1 MKKFLF
7 SLLAL
12 ISITTVANSQLR
24 VISNGNVQVG
34 NWVAPV
40 MPGNP
45 GTLFASG
52 ISLGQTPDTLSTMA
66 ILGPNDQKSGG
77 YISFGARKQVSIGE
91 STYTQLSP
99 KASLLLK
106 GEGGIEYKAG
116 SDLIFSY
123 QTPMV
128 MTQTGSFVFKIPVS
142 STQYLTTSDARKKK
156 NIESLDNAGAL
167 LDNLTPVKY
176 QLSLESESEEKA
188 TKASAASEETPVH
201 FGFIAQEVR
210 EIYPELVYE
219 DEEGML
225 SIDYNGFIPLVVD
238 ALKDLKAQVAEQQ
251 EIIKTLTSTSNRQL
265 KNQQAGMSE
274 LDNAESITLS
284 QNKPNPF
291 RSSTEISCY
300 LPESVGSAFICIYD
314 LNGRQQQQINIEG
327 RGDVTVT
334 ISGNTLAPGMY
345 IYSLIAD
352 GQEADTKRMIL
363 TE

>member
-1 MKKFLF
+1 
-7 SLLAL
+7 
-12 ISITTVANSQLR
+12 
-24 VISNGNVQVG
+24 
-34 NWVAPV
+34 
-40 MPGNP
+40 
-45 GTLFASG
+45 
-52 ISLGQTPDTLSTMA
+52 
-66 ILGPNDQKSGG
+66 
-77 YISFGARKQVSIGE
+77 
-91 STYTQLSP
+91 
-99 KASLLLK
+99 
-106 GEGGIEYKAG
+106 
-116 SDLIFSY
+116 
-123 QTPMV
+123 
-128 MTQTGSFVFKIPVS
+128 
-142 STQYLTTSDARKKK
+142 
-156 NIESLDNAGAL
+156 
-167 LDNLTPVKY
+167 
-176 QLSLESESEEKA
+176 
-188 TKASAASEETPVH
+188 
-201 FGFIAQEVR
+201 
-210 EIYPELVYE
+210 
-219 DEEGML
+219 ML

-251 EIIKTLTSTSNRQL
+251 EIIKTLNSTSNRQL

-327 RGDVTVT
+327 RGNVTVT

>member
-1 MKKFLF
+1 MKKFLC

-34 NWVAPV
+34 NWENSSSANLI
-40 MPGNP
+40 G
-45 GTLFASG
+45 G
-52 ISLGQTPDTLSTMA
+52 IGEITPSLNLKPDTLSTMA
-66 ILGPNDQKSGG
+66 ILGPNDKKSGG

-91 STYTQLSP
+91 STYTQLTP
-99 KASLLLK
+99 KGSLLLK
-106 GEGGIEYKAG
+106 GEGGIEYRAG

-176 QLSLESESEEKA
+176 QLSLESESEEEA

-210 EIYPELVYE
+210 EI
-219 DEEGML
+219 DL
-225 SIDYNGFIPLVVD
+225 SRTCL
-238 ALKDLKAQVAEQQ
+238 
-251 EIIKTLTSTSNRQL
+251 
-265 KNQQAGMSE
+265 
-274 LDNAESITLS
+274 
-284 QNKPNPF
+284 
-291 RSSTEISCY
+291 
-300 LPESVGSAFICIYD
+300 
-314 LNGRQQQQINIEG
+314 
-327 RGDVTVT
+327 
-334 ISGNTLAPGMY
+334 
-345 IYSLIAD
+345 
-352 GQEADTKRMIL
+352 
-363 TE
+363 